1 MDLNEALHI
10 AIGFENKVRD
20 HYAAGAAKIF
30 DARGKRL
37 FEVFAQEEQGHV
49 DYLESRVEEWQ
60 RTGKVTN
67 AEILSFLPPPEWIA
81 QAKRKVE
88 TAPAGSISIKEEL
101 DLLKVALDLEKQ
113 TSAFY
118 RGLVGTL
125 PEKDRP
131 MFARFLE
138 IEDGH
143 VALVQAEIDAIAGH
157 GSWFDIMEFR
167 LEAG

>member
-1 MDLNEALHI
+1 MDVHEALNI
-10 AIGFENKVRD
+10 AIGFEHKVRD

-37 FEVFAQEEQGHV
+37 FEVFAQEEQRHV
-49 DYLESRVEEWQ
+49 DYLESRVEEWKT
-60 RTGKVTN
+60 TGKITN
-67 AEILSFLPPPEWIA
+67 AELGTLLPPPEWIA
-81 QAKRKVE
+81 QAKKKVE

-118 RGLVGTL
+118 RELVNTL
-125 PEKDRP
+125 PAGDRP

>member
-1 MDLNEALHI
+1 MDVHEALNI
-10 AIGFENKVRD
+10 AIGFEHKVRD

-37 FEVFAQEEQGHV
+37 FEVFAQEEQRHV
-49 DYLESRVEEWQ
+49 DYLESRVEEWKT
-60 RTGKVTN
+60 TGKVTN
-67 AEILSFLPPPEWIA
+67 AELGSILPPPEWIA
-81 QAKRKVE
+81 QAKKKVE
-88 TAPAGSISIKEEL
+88 TAPANSISIKEEL

-118 RGLVGTL
+118 RELVNTL
-125 PEKDRP
+125 PGDDRP

-138 IEDGH
+138 IEEGH
-143 VALVQAEIDAIAGH
+143 VSLVQAEIDALAGH
-157 GSWFDIMEFR
+157 GYWFDIMEFR

>member
-1 MDLNEALHI
+1 MDLHEALKI

-49 DYLESRVEEWQ
+49 DYLESRVNEWQ
-60 RTGKVTN
+60 KTGKVTN
-67 AEILSFLPPPEWIA
+67 AEIASLLPPPEWIA
-81 QAKRKVE
+81 QARKKVE

-118 RGLVGTL
+118 RELVNTL
-125 PEKDRP
+125 PAGERP